1 MKVNFPLIS
10 YIKVC
15 IVYFQ
20 KSKFFKKC
28 HAERVNYFSNTGPQ
42 KWIRIRYHQ
51 EMGVTFPL
59 NNQAFES
66 LSYGLTV
73 WDAILNLSLSLET
86 LRKFPNYEIKS
97 IRHNSQVT
105 L

>member
-1 MKVNFPLIS
+1 
-10 YIKVC
+10 
-15 IVYFQ
+15 
-20 KSKFFKKC
+20 
-28 HAERVNYFSNTGPQ
+28 
-42 KWIRIRYHQ
+42 
-51 EMGVTFPL
+51 MGVTFPL

-73 WDAILNLSLSLET
+73 WDAIFILSLSLET